1 MECDELHVVK
11 HGVVQVALF
20 GLSTWMLVQALPL
33 RAMARLV
40 ASVKFEPISV
50 NWSSPVTL
58 HGIVATEG
66 PQNGRETVKG
76 WVGGMR
82 T

>member
-1 MECDELHVVK
+1 MPLGALDEVTAMECDAFHVVR

-33 RAMARLV
+33 REMARLV

-50 NWSSPVTL
+50 S
-58 HGIVATEG
+58 
-66 PQNGRETVKG
+66 
-76 WVGGMR
+76 
-82 T
+82 

>member
-1 MECDELHVVK
+1 MPRYSLPPATLTVVVSNVPPGALEEVTAIECDELHVAR

-50 NWSSPVTL
+50 N
-58 HGIVATEG
+58 
-66 PQNGRETVKG
+66 
-76 WVGGMR
+76 
-82 T
+82 

>member
-1 MECDELHVVK
+1 VVLNAPLGALEEVTVMECDALHVVR

-20 GLSTWMLVQALPL
+20 GLRTWMLVQALPL

-50 NWSSPVTL
+50 N
-58 HGIVATEG
+58 
-66 PQNGRETVKG
+66 
-76 WVGGMR
+76 
-82 T
+82 